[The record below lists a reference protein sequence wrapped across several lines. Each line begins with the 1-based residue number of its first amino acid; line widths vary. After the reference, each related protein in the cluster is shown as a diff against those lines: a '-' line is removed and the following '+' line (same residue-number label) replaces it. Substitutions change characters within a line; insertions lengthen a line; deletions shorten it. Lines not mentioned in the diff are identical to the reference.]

1 MMKKLLK
8 FTLLFFLLLNF
19 FTIAKSEII
28 QGFCL
33 VKRSDLDIAKLA
45 TEDYYR
51 FLGKEIKFLVSFDEK
66 LLADESEEGLSVIT
80 GMYGGALEF
89 DQKLQKNG
97 KILTYKNEINVT
109 GDKETDLIKY
119 SYKNKLQI
127 VDNKITSFTAV
138 VDQTGFS
145 TNKWYFQIDCR
156 DYPYTEDEKL
166 EAYKK
171 PKPIINKKID
181 CPENIPEYMCELMQK
196 IENEKNTNTKPKT
209 NCPENFPN
217 CKYYLEKLEQM
228 KNSDE
233 IIKKPEKKNVNNFDV
248 KTEYTCMVKGGYGQV
263 GDVKILLSNN
273 TDTPAWTISTNTIS
287 KVGMVV
293 GSGKYLIENS
303 CCPEKGQRLG
313 IYDEDAKLKWFDLSD
328 GYLYLDLIEKTDDK
342 IQHKKFSLL
351 IEPSLTERINK
362 LFDGAEKAK
371 KSYNSDLIS
380 VNSYIG
386 EEEKFFYSAKAIYR
400 DSKNSKSVFH
410 AVCE

>member
-342 IQHKKFSLL
+342 IQHKKFS
-351 IEPSLTERINK
+351 
-362 LFDGAEKAK
+362 
-371 KSYNSDLIS
+371 
-380 VNSYIG
+380 
-386 EEEKFFYSAKAIYR
+386 
-400 DSKNSKSVFH
+400 
-410 AVCE
+410 

>member
-1 MMKKLLK
+1 MKKLLK